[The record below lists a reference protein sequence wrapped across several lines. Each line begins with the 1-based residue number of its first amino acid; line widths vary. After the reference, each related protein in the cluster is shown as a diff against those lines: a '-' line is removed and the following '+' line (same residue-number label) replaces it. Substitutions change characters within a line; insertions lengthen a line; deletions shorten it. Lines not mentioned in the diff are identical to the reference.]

1 MVHARL
7 VIEHCYSPIEREDC
21 IVISSTMCEDQVLQ
35 LGAQERER
43 KGEKKREEIRST
55 S

>member
-1 MVHARL
+1 V
-7 VIEHCYSPIEREDC
+7 REPSG
-21 IVISSTMCEDQVLQ
+21 IVRSSVVWEGQVLQ

-43 KGEKKREEIRST
+43 KREEERRST